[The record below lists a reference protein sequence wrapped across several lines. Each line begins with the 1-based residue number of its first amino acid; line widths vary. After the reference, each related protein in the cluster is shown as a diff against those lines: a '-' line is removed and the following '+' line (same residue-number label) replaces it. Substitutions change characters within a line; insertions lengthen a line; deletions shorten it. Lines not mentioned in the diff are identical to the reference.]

1 MLTDQHCGSFFNLQD
16 DSAKK
21 IRAGSAAERRNSHKK
36 PHVVAIHCWQGT
48 RYGVRTQG
56 EGVRKNTSFTA
67 RGRLRCSRVEDEWLT
82 LWRTLNKGTLKNA
95 LEVF

>member
-1 MLTDQHCGSFFNLQD
+1 MHYMMWFFSWN
-16 DSAKK
+16 
-21 IRAGSAAERRNSHKK
+21 
-36 PHVVAIHCWQGT
+36 GT
-48 RYGVRTQG
+48 TSWGRGRG
-56 EGVRKNTSFTA
+56 GRVRKNTSFTA